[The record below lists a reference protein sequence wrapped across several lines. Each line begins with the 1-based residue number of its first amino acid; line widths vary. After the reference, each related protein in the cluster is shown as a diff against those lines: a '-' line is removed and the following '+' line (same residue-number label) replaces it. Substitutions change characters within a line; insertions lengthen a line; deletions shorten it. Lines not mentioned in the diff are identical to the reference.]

1 MPPNSQSV
9 LDELRNFQGSRR
21 KATDILKESETRLGL
36 PQATQRQQGLRTAIA
51 NTENLIKAVEPSVSG
66 RTGGSLVTEAQ
77 KTRLVGLE
85 RQPLDSA
92 FSEQNKAL
100 EGESAMASEL
110 QRRALQES
118 QLQLSEDDAKQNAMQ
133 GAYSML
139 YQREQDAVAKAER
152 DRAFQEAQRQSAAQS
167 SSLASL
173 LGGNTGTLGAA
184 TTGFGKPTNPT
195 DQDAYNDVRTRI
207 SGDDGAIRSDY
218 AATLDSARRGN
229 MRDKAKIQ
237 FYHALRPDLFGK
249 STPSSAV
256 LSNSV
261 SF

>member
-1 MPPNSQSV
+1 MPPNSQSAF
-9 LDELRNFQGSRR
+9 DELRNFQGSRR
-21 KATDILKESETRLGL
+21 KAADILKESESRLGL
-36 PQATQRQQGLRTAIA
+36 PDATKRQQGLRTAIT
-51 NTENLIKAVEPSVSG
+51 NTENLIKAVDPSVSG

-85 RQPLDSA
+85 RQPLDTA
-92 FSEQNKAL
+92 FSEQNRAL
-100 EGESAMASEL
+100 EGESAIASEL

-118 QLQLSEDDAKQNAMQ
+118 QLQLSEDDARQNALQ
-133 GAYSML
+133 GVYSTL
-139 YQREQDAVAKAER
+139 YQREQDAIAKAER
-152 DRAFQEAQRQSAAQS
+152 DRAFEEQKRLAQQQA
-167 SSLASL
+167 SSLNSL
-173 LGGNTGTLGAA
+173 LGGGTSAPTA
-184 TTGFGKPTNPT
+184 SGFGKPTNPV

-207 SGDDGAIRSDY
+207 SGDDNSIRSDY

-249 STPSSAV
+249 GTPSSAV
-256 LSNSV
+256 VSNSV